1 MKVFV
6 SNWNKMIRIIK
17 KTFQREKKSRG
28 YKIKQDPLAEKQ
40 VPKDILNLS
49 WKFCKIL
56 LNVNFARTHHEL
68 LNESIQVAI
77 FWNIWQL
84 PLSYNSV
91 KFVIE

>member
-28 YKIKQDPLAEKQ
+28 YKIKKDPLAEMQ
-40 VPKDILNLS
+40 LPKDILNLP

-56 LNVNFARTHHEL
+56 LNVKFAGTHHEL

-77 FWNIWQL
+77 FQKIWQV
-84 PLSYNSV
+84 PLSYTSV